1 MFEIERLDANV
12 QTSPKLLKLFGGA
25 ISIFFFHLLKNKILV
40 NDDFGIEIGVGKKK
54 PFLPW
59 T

>member
-40 NDDFGIEIGVGKKK
+40 YHNFGIENGSVKM
-54 PFLPW
+54 PFLP
-59 T
+59 